1 VAGALSGRAALVTGG
16 ASGIGAACVRR
27 LAAEGA
33 AVTVADLDEAAGRAL
48 VDDLAA
54 AGIDAHFVRTDVTD
68 DAACS
73 AAIDAAAHRQG
84 RLAITVAAAG
94 ISHGTYLTEPDAP
107 NPKTGLLDVTADDW
121 RRVMA
126 VNVDGVL
133 HTARAAA
140 RRMMSDGTKGSIITI
155 ASMNSQRTSVGT
167 GPYSVSK
174 AAAWMLTK
182 SLAVELAPHG
192 IRVNAVGPGFVETP
206 MTARL
211 FTPGSGARERAL
223 AGTPLGRLGQPED
236 IAAAVRF
243 LAGDDAAF
251 ITGAILYA
259 DGGYLADV
267 R

>member
-1 VAGALSGRAALVTGG
+1 MAHALTGRSALVTGG

-27 LAAEGA
+27 LAADGA
-33 AVTVADLDEAAGRAL
+33 AVTIADLNEASGAA
-48 VDDLAA
+48 LAA
-54 AGIDAHFVRTDVTD
+54 DLSASGHDAQFVTTDVTD
-68 DAACS
+68 SQACTT
-73 AAIDAAAHRQG
+73 AVREAVRQFG
-84 RLAITVAAAG
+84 PLDIAVAAAG
-94 ISHGTYLTEPDAP
+94 ISHGGYLIDPDAP
-107 NPKTGLLDVTADDW
+107 NPKSGLLDVSADDW
-121 RRVMA
+121 RRVMTT
-126 VNVDGVL
+126 NVDGVL
-133 HTARAAA
+133 HIARAAA
-140 RRMMSDGTKGSIITI
+140 RRMIADHTRGSIVTI
-155 ASMNSQRTSVGT
+155 ASMNSQRTSTGT

-211 FTPGSGARERAL
+211 FIEGNGARERAL
-223 AGTPLGRLGQPED
+223 AATPLGRLGRPDD
-236 IAAAVRF
+236 IAAAVRY

-251 ITGAILYA
+251 VTGTILYA